1 MNRLKTFANWT
12 TFVPRLIF
20 NYHSHVI
27 IQAFNTNFLKQHHQD
42 I

>member
-12 TFVPRLIF
+12 TFVLRLKNF
-20 NYHSHVI
+20 YHSHVLYKPL
-27 IQAFNTNFLKQHHQD
+27 IQILYNNITK